1 MPVRVV
7 TDSTADLPRHL
18 VEELDI
24 TVVPLTVVFGDNAY
38 RDGVDL
44 STEEFFERLTH
55 SDDLPTTS
63 QPPIGAFQEAYT
75 KLAKETNEIVSIHIT
90 SKASGT
96 YESALKARETVTDGP
111 RIELVDS
118 LSTSMGLGFMVLA
131 AARAAKAGAS
141 LDEVVSL
148 ARGMVPRVHAY
159 VVLETLEFLRRGGRI
174 GRAAAFLGSVLDVKP
189 ILALRDGV
197 IHPIARVR
205 TRKRAVDKMLEVAL
219 GHPDITDVAVLHGTT
234 ADDAQALAKRVSDK
248 LPGVPV
254 HLGFIGPVIGVHGG
268 PGILG
273 IVVVMGEHQAG

>member
-1 MPVRVV
+1 
-7 TDSTADLPRHL
+7 
-18 VEELDI
+18 
-24 TVVPLTVVFGDNAY
+24 
-38 RDGVDL
+38 
-44 STEEFFERLTH
+44 
-55 SDDLPTTS
+55 
-63 QPPIGAFQEAYT
+63 
-75 KLAKETNEIVSIHIT
+75 
-90 SKASGT
+90 
-96 YESALKARETVTDGP
+96 
-111 RIELVDS
+111 
-118 LSTSMGLGFMVLA
+118 
-131 AARAAKAGAS
+131 
-141 LDEVVSL
+141 
-148 ARGMVPRVHAY
+148 MVPRVHAY

-234 ADDAQALAKRVSDK
+234 PDDAQALAKRVSDK

-268 PGILG
+268 PGIVG